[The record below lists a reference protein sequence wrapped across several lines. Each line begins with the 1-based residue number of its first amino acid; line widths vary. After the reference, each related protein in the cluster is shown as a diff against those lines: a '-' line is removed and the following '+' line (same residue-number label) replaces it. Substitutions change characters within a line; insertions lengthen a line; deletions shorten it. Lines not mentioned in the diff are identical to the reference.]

1 MDTLQVTVDK
11 KHLITIGERLYAE
24 SIELIRELV
33 NNAYDA
39 DATLVEVNVKSDR
52 IEVRD
57 NGTGM
62 DLKGLQQYFTIGSDE
77 KLTANISS
85 RFQRERIGQFGIGK
99 FASLSA
105 CNTFEIFTKKG
116 DFAAKVIFDKEY
128 WENSGDVWSLP
139 LEHIPVSP
147 HLEDGTT
154 VILRNLTKSFN
165 IKDLE
170 ERIKE
175 SVPLKAPH
183 FKVLLNNHPV
193 LPKSFTGH
201 RIPILEG
208 CSFGPIT
215 GEIVILP
222 QSAASMDDVGI
233 EIKVKQVT
241 VTRELLGMEYWGK
254 DMARVR
260 GEIHANFLL
269 VTSDRSGF
277 IRDSEE
283 YKEFQATME
292 KVMEEVA
299 SILGRLTTK
308 QESRKAS
315 RALKDA
321 MEKVCRALRQNPE
334 LSPFGGFPIADGEGL
349 GGVGKLPEEQREQI
363 ETIAPDEKQ
372 QRRRERKARKKKPTI
387 KRVTPH
393 AIVKR
398 MKFGDF
404 GVSVCLDHFGKEG
417 SESFAEGTVIY
428 INRDHPLFER
438 EMKKPASF
446 TMHIARLLTQEIS
459 LMKDP
464 RNPRHAFERQSR
476 LLRDAFVDK

>member
-39 DATLVEVNVKSDR
+39 DATLVEINVKSDR

-62 DLKGLQQYFTIGSDE
+62 DFKGLQQYFTIGSEE
-77 KLTANISS
+77 KVTAHISP

-105 CNTFEIFTKKG
+105 CNTFEIFTKKR

-128 WENSGDVWSLP
+128 WENSGNVWSLP
-139 LEHIPVSP
+139 LEQIPIHP
-147 HLEDGTT
+147 HMEDGTT

-165 IKDLE
+165 LRDLE

-183 FKVLLNNHPV
+183 FKVFLNKRQV

-208 CSFGPIT
+208 CSFGPIS

-222 QSAASMDDVGI
+222 QSAANMEDVGI

-241 VTRELLGMEYWGK
+241 ITREIFGMEYWGK

-260 GEIHANFLL
+260 GEIHANFLP

-283 YKEFQATME
+283 YKAFQAQME
-292 KVMEEVA
+292 KIMEEVA
-299 SILGRLTTK
+299 KILGRLTTK
-308 QESRKAS
+308 QESR
-315 RALKDA
+315 RAHRAIKEA
-321 MEKVCRALRQNPE
+321 MEKVCRSLRQNPD
-334 LSPFGGFPIADGEGL
+334 LSPFGGLPVAEGEGI
-349 GGVGKLPEEQREQI
+349 GGAGKLHEEKEERF
-363 ETIAPDEKQ
+363 ETITPDEKQ
-372 QRRRERKARKKKPTI
+372 QRRRERKARQKRPTI

-428 INRDHPLFER
+428 INRDHPLFQR
-438 EMKKPASF
+438 EMKKPANF
-446 TMHIARLLTQEIS
+446 TMHLARLLTQEIS

-476 LLRDAFVDK
+476 LLKDAFVDK